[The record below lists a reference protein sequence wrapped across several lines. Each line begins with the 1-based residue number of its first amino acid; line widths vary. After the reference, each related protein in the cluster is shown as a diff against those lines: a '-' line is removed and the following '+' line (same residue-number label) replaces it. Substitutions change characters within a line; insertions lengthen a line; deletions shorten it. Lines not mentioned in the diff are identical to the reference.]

1 MSFSGPS
8 IGSGVKAAQKAYE
21 FGRTY
26 IVRPKGKHQATIVW
40 LHGLGDHGGRSNGY
54 AQLLRHDQLVYLV
67 AFPQLLAMAT
77 ECMPPSPP
85 TLLPFFVKAQ
95 PSCMIVKH
103 GFNVIDLSED
113 APDDVEG
120 LDASAAHVVNL
131 LSPEPTDIKFAVGG
145 FSMGAAVALHAAMCC
160 VTSKYA
166 NGNPFP
172 ANLRA
177 AVGLSG
183 WLPCA
188 KSLSNKLATNEA
200 LNHAACLPI
209 LLCHGKV
216 DDVVPYK
223 YGKKSSEVLASRG
236 FRDLTFKSYD
246 GLGHYTYPE
255 EIEDLC
261 EWLKSKLNLD
271 GH

>member
-8 IGSGVKAAQKAYE
+8 IGSVPFSGVKAAQKAYA

-40 LHGLGDHGGRSNGY
+40 LHGLGDHGGSWSQILETLPLPNIKWICPTAPARPVSLFGG
-54 AQLLRHDQLVYLV
+54 
-67 AFPQLLAMAT
+67 FPSTAW
-77 ECMPPSPP
+77 
-85 TLLPFFVKAQ
+85 
-95 PSCMIVKH
+95 
-103 GFNVIDLSED
+103 FNVMDLSED

-145 FSMGAAVALHAAMCC
+145 FSMGAAVALHAAMCY

-172 ANLRA
+172 ANLSA

-188 KSLSNKLATNEA
+188 KSRSNKLATNEA
-200 LNHAACLPI
+200 LNRAASLPI

-223 YGKKSSEVLASRG
+223 YGKKSSEVLASSG
-236 FRDLTFKSYD
+236 FCNLSFKSYD

-255 EIEDLC
+255 EMEDLC
-261 EWLKSKLNLD
+261 KWLKSKLNLD
-271 GH
+271 GQ